1 MEMNLTILA
10 AEIAKRIPEMSKDS
24 IINNE
29 AIIFKMLSD
38 EYFTMTTKL
47 EHANRELEMLEH
59 DLFLEQNASR
69 RSHKHRR
76 ED

>member
-10 AEIAKRIPEMSKDS
+10 AEIAKRIPEMANDS
-24 IINNE
+24 VINNE
-29 AIIFKMLSD
+29 ATLFKMLSD
-38 EYFTMTTKL
+38 EFRSMTTKL
-47 EHANRELEMLEH
+47 EHVNRELEMLEH